1 MTTAALS
8 PVRAEARPHP
18 VVAIALTE
26 GRRMLLHPAFL
37 VGVVLTVLSQWT
49 IGGHQEWAGDH
60 YFAVTSLWAFLWTG
74 TFLAAALVAGRQRWL
89 SNPDLFAGTP
99 VAPGTRVLGLA
110 LAVLGPVVVSLPLV
124 GATAVKW
131 SDGFLMGEVPWSGLH
146 EPGLVEWLQKPLL
159 VALAGLAGILVA
171 QLPKGRL
178 PVLLVTAVVMW
189 FTSMALW
196 MVQVYPLRQLHPSM
210 LPTFEH
216 RLPLGFQPTA
226 WLPGDRPLMS
236 PDEYNA
242 TWREARFDP
251 ASLGWHSLFVVGL
264 GLLALWGAMRLAD
277 GRDRHRLVLWA
288 GGALTL
294 AGGVLQL
301 VAAGR

>member
-18 VVAIALTE
+18 VLAIALTE

-37 VGVVLTVLSQWT
+37 VGVVLTVLSQWA
-49 IGGHQEWAGDH
+49 IGGREEWAGDH

-99 VAPGTRVLGLA
+99 VAPSTRVLGLA
-110 LAVLGPVVVSLPLV
+110 LAVLGPVLVSLPLV

-131 SDGFLMGEVPWSGLH
+131 SDGFVMGEVPWSGLH

-159 VALAGLAGILVA
+159 VALAGVVGILIA
-171 QLPKGRL
+171 QLPRGRL

-196 MVQVYPLRQLHPSM
+196 MLQVYPLRQLHPSM

-216 RLPLGFQPTA
+216 RLPRGFQPSA
-226 WLPGDRPLMS
+226 WRPGDPPLMS
-236 PDEYNA
+236 PDEYNS
-242 TWREARFDP
+242 TWREARFDLT
-251 ASLGWHSLFVVGL
+251 ALGWHSLFLAGL

-277 GRDRHRLVLWA
+277 GRDHHRLVLWVGGALALA
-288 GGALTL
+288 GGA
-294 AGGVLQL
+294 LQL

>member
-1 MTTAALS
+1 MGTT
-8 PVRAEARPHP
+8 
-18 VVAIALTE
+18 
-26 GRRMLLHPAFL
+26 
-37 VGVVLTVLSQWT
+37 
-49 IGGHQEWAGDH
+49 
-60 YFAVTSLWAFLWTG
+60 
-74 TFLAAALVAGRQRWL
+74 
-89 SNPDLFAGTP
+89 
-99 VAPGTRVLGLA
+99 
-110 LAVLGPVVVSLPLV
+110 
-124 GATAVKW
+124 
-131 SDGFLMGEVPWSGLH
+131 
-146 EPGLVEWLQKPLL
+146 
-159 VALAGLAGILVA
+159 GILVA
-171 QLPKGRL
+171 QLPRGRL

-196 MVQVYPLRQLHPSM
+196 MVQVFPLRQLHPSM

-251 ASLGWHSLFVVGL
+251 ASLDWHTLFVVGL

>member
-1 MTTAALS
+1 
-8 PVRAEARPHP
+8 
-18 VVAIALTE
+18 
-26 GRRMLLHPAFL
+26 MLLHPAFL
-37 VGVVLTVLSQWT
+37 VGVVLTGLSHWAV
-49 IGGHQEWAGDH
+49 GGQQDWAGDH
-60 YFAVTSLWAFLWTG
+60 YFAVTAMWGFLWTG

-99 VAPGTRVLGLA
+99 VAPSTRVLGLG
-110 LAVLGPVVVSLPLV
+110 LAVVGPVVVSLLLV
-124 GATAVKW
+124 GAVAVKW
-131 SDGFLMGEVPWSGLH
+131 SDGFLMGEVPWVGRYQ
-146 EPGLVEWLQKPLL
+146 PGLVEWLQKPLL

-196 MVQVYPLRQLHPSM
+196 MVQVFPLRQLHPSM
-210 LPTFEH
+210 LPTYEH
-216 RLPLGFQPTA
+216 RLPLGFQPTG
-226 WLPGDRPLMS
+226 WRVGDHPLMS
-236 PDEYNA
+236 PDEYNT

-251 ASLGWHSLFVVGL
+251 ASLGWHSLYLVGL

-288 GGALTL
+288 GGALTVL
-294 AGGVLQL
+294 GGVLQL
-301 VAAGR
+301 VAAGQ